1 MARKSQIGP
10 AAPAAEQKEP
20 IDPFVAEA
28 LRHRI
33 PDSKPAPEPATHEED
48 PLLTP
53 EEVGR
58 RIGVAGRTVR
68 RWCADGLMEH
78 IRTPG
83 GLWKIR
89 TSDVNRFLAGSD
101 LAVKKI

>member
-10 AAPAAEQKEP
+10 AAPAKAP
-20 IDPFVAEA
+20 TP
-28 LRHRI
+28 L
-33 PDSKPAPEPATHEED
+33 PPAPEPTPEPADNEKD

-58 RIGVAGRTVR
+58 RIGVVGRTVR
-68 RWCADGLMEH
+68 RWCAEGLMEH
-78 IRTPG
+78 ARTPTG
-83 GLWKIR
+83 MWKIR

-101 LAVKKI
+101 LDVKKI